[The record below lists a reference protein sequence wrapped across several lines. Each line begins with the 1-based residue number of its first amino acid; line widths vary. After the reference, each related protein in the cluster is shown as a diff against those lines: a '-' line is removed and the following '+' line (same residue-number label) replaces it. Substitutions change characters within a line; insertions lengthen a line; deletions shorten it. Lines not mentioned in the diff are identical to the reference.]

1 MPFPSFQFPLYR
13 LSDEVGALFALIQD
27 GIHAVKGA
35 LGKAGR
41 ELLEI
46 DLFSAHFRKIYL
58 ISPIDKPIIDD
69 ILYPLK
75 REIPM
80 TKQDADRMIGK
91 SVRITDVYGKIS
103 VVTLR
108 GRNQRAVIGDLNGV
122 DGQQALVDLRDI
134 KTWELV

>member
-1 MPFPSFQFPLYR
+1 
-13 LSDEVGALFALIQD
+13 
-27 GIHAVKGA
+27 
-35 LGKAGR
+35 
-41 ELLEI
+41 
-46 DLFSAHFRKIYL
+46 
-58 ISPIDKPIIDD
+58 
-69 ILYPLK
+69 
-75 REIPM
+75 M